1 MLNPNDSNPLKLE
14 LKCEIEV
21 IWCANL
27 VKRELDQDLPLYI
40 NQNKDSKKKE
50 ISLKLND
57 CLESFMKEEK
67 IEYKCEKCLKD
78 NDEKIKEKVTKKE
91 KFTKLP
97 PVLILTLQRFKTRK
111 TYSQKINCLIE
122 FPLTDLKIENEEYD
136 LYGVINHNGTI
147 QSGHYTAIINL
158 KDQFKSKN
166 KKNDSEWVMFNDSTY
181 QIISKEK
188 IQSEQ
193 AYILVYIN
201 KNKESKSYQF
211 INTLVDLIQ
220 DRPNGNIFFEGEP
233 IIYDNKEG
241 YIEDIKKDKVK
252 ISFLTKPVP
261 KKEIKKILKI
271 EQNLNTI
278 QQIKKENISSELQK
292 LSESL
297 KVNNPFDFPC
307 SLDDFMK

>member
-1 MLNPNDSNPLKLE
+1 
-14 LKCEIEV
+14 
-21 IWCANL
+21 
-27 VKRELDQDLPLYI
+27 
-40 NQNKDSKKKE
+40 
-50 ISLKLND
+50 
-57 CLESFMKEEK
+57 
-67 IEYKCEKCLKD
+67 
-78 NDEKIKEKVTKKE
+78 
-91 KFTKLP
+91 
-97 PVLILTLQRFKTRK
+97 
-111 TYSQKINCLIE
+111 
-122 FPLTDLKIENEEYD
+122 
-136 LYGVINHNGTI
+136 
-147 QSGHYTAIINL
+147 
-158 KDQFKSKN
+158 
-166 KKNDSEWVMFNDSTY
+166 MFNDSTY

-252 ISFLTKPVP
+252 INFLTKPVP

-297 KVNNPFDFPC
+297 KVTNPFDFPC